1 MRCNFLRVAS
11 ASVISVE
18 LLRLFRTSYFVDRS
32 YRERSFQKLA
42 GFNFKIRFDWMDSQS
57 ILMTVNLSE
66 LRITADQRGSC
77 MYARDLARLSISTR
91 LSSPVSDCD
100 LGVRDCPEIQ

>member
-1 MRCNFLRVAS
+1 VWSFFVS
-11 ASVISVE
+11 FV
-18 LLRLFRTSYFVDRS
+18 FSYFVDRS
-32 YRERSFQKLA
+32 YRERSF
-42 GFNFKIRFDWMDSQS
+42 GFQLQDSIRFDWMDSQS
-57 ILMTVNLSE
+57 ILMTVHLSE